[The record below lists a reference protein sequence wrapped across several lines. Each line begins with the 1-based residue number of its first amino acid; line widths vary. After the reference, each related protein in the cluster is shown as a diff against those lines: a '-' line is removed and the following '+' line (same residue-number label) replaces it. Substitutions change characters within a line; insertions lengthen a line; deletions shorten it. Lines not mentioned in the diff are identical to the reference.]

1 MFWPIIGGFRDQ
13 PVFVQAPGY
22 SDDPH
27 PALRKDIQEEEK
39 KLEQLNKWT
48 DDGNAER
55 LRRFISLVRSWES
68 SSACTPRYLPPNHG
82 GH

>member
-1 MFWPIIGGFRDQ
+1 MFRLQDIPMTHIPLDKVSAG
-13 PVFVQAPGY
+13 APE
-22 SDDPH
+22 
-27 PALRKDIQEEEK
+27 ATQLRKDIQEEEK
-39 KLEQLNKWT
+39 KLEQLNIKWT

>member
-1 MFWPIIGGFRDQ
+1 MTHIPLDKVSAG
-13 PVFVQAPGY
+13 APE
-22 SDDPH
+22 
-27 PALRKDIQEEEK
+27 ATQLRKDIQEEEK

-48 DDGNAER
+48 DDWERAER